1 MADTCSGVSLGT
13 LAMCFATGSPGSGTK
28 VMRVTTA
35 PPNRREDL
43 TRIALTL
50 LEAEGP
56 EAVSTRK
63 VAAAYGASTM
73 AVYSEFGSL
82 GGLVSSVVD
91 QGFRLLEA
99 TAQAVPVTDDAV
111 ADLARLANAY
121 VAFGREHPHLYRV
134 IYAVSPL
141 AGHRRSGE
149 ELLQG
154 ANAFAAWGE
163 TVARAYRA
171 GRLRR
176 SRPYDATVQ
185 LWLALHGQVLAEL
198 SGYLDEMRMPDEPLV
213 DGLVHALVIA
223 YGDDPAATAASL
235 AAARKA

>member
-1 MADTCSGVSLGT
+1 VTE
-13 LAMCFATGSPGSGTK
+13 SPS
-28 VMRVTTA
+28 
-35 PPNRREDL
+35 NRREEL
-43 TRIALTL
+43 TRIALEL

-82 GGLVSSVVD
+82 GGLVESVVD

-99 TAQAVPVTDDAV
+99 AGRSVPATDDPV
-111 ADLARLANAY
+111 ADLVTLARAY
-121 VAFGREHPHLYRV
+121 VAFGRAHPHLYRV

-141 AGHRRSGE
+141 GGHRRTGE

-154 ANAFAAWGE
+154 AGAFAAWGE
-163 TVARAYRA
+163 TMARAYRA
-171 GRLRR
+171 GRLSRG
-176 SRPYDATVQ
+176 RPYDATVQ

-198 SGYLDEMRMPDEPLV
+198 AGYLDEMRMPEEPLA
-213 DGLVHALVIA
+213 DGVVHAVVVA
-223 YGDDPAATAASL
+223 YGDAPEAATASI
-235 AAARKA
+235 AAARTQA